1 MALEAAFDDLG
12 LRMRA
17 ALEALLELRVTVVE
31 DRPLHGEAAL
41 VDGWG
46 DAVEDLVGAA
56 REAVEAADEARRYTG
71 PPPDIDRARRSL
83 SACHE
88 RAGRVAR
95 AFWSD
100 LASFQ
105 RVRDLTRLARRRK
118 GEWLAWSEGVRVAL
132 ERCHAPLRETDA
144 ALLRCWQEI
153 AERVGMTS
161 MTFHASTVGYQVVP
175 PAPVGA
181 SDRDEAFTESIN

>member
-12 LRMRA
+12 LRLRA
-17 ALEALLELRVTVVE
+17 AHEALLELRVTVVE
-31 DRPLHGEAAL
+31 DKPLRGEAAL

-46 DAVEDLVGAA
+46 DSVEDLAGTA
-56 REAVEAADEARRYTG
+56 REAVEAADEARQAIG
-71 PPPDIDRARRSL
+71 PPPDLDRARRSL

-100 LASFQ
+100 LASFE
-105 RVRDLTRLARRRK
+105 RVGDLTRLARRRR
-118 GEWLAWSEGVRVAL
+118 GEWLAWSGSVRVAL
-132 ERCHAPLRETDA
+132 ERCRAPLRETDA

-153 AERVGMTS
+153 AERVGMNSVTLQA
-161 MTFHASTVGYQVVP
+161 TNIGRQVVT
-175 PAPVGA
+175 PAPVP
-181 SDRDEAFTESIN
+181 DQTEVFSRSIV

>member
-12 LRMRA
+12 LRVRA
-17 ALEALLELRVTVVE
+17 AHEALLELRVTVVE
-31 DRPLHGEAAL
+31 DKPLRGEAAL
-41 VDGWG
+41 VDGWC

-56 REAVEAADEARRYTG
+56 REAVEAAEEVRRAAG
-71 PPPDIDRARRSL
+71 PPPDLDLARRSL
-83 SACHE
+83 STCHE

-100 LASFQ
+100 LASFE
-105 RVRDLTRLARRRK
+105 RIGDLIRLARRRR
-118 GEWLAWSEGVRVAL
+118 GEWPAWSDGVRMAL
-132 ERCHAPLRETDA
+132 ERCRAPLREADA

-161 MTFHASTVGYQVVP
+161 VTLHASTIGCQVVT
-175 PAPVGA
+175 PAPVTA
-181 SDRDEAFTESIN
+181 ADQNEAFSESID

>member
-12 LRMRA
+12 LRLRA
-17 ALEALLELRVTVVE
+17 AHEAVLELRVTVVE
-31 DRPLHGEAAL
+31 DRPLRGDAAL
-41 VDGWG
+41 VDDWG
-46 DAVEDLVGAA
+46 DAVEDLAGTA
-56 REAVEAADEARRYTG
+56 REAVEAADEARRAVG
-71 PPPDIDRARRSL
+71 PPPDLDRARRSL

-100 LASFQ
+100 LASFE
-105 RVRDLTRLARRRK
+105 RVGGLARMARRRR
-118 GEWLAWSEGVRVAL
+118 GEWAAWSGSVRVAL
-132 ERCHAPLRETDA
+132 ERCRDPLREADA

-161 MTFHASTVGYQVVP
+161 VTLQATNIGRQVVT
-175 PAPVGA
+175 PAPA
-181 SDRDEAFTESIN
+181 AAPDETELFSRSIG